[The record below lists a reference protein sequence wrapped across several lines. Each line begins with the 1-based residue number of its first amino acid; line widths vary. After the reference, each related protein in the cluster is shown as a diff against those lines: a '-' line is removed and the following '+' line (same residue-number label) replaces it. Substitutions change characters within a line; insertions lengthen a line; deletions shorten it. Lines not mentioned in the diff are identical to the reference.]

1 MDWFAENGYD
11 AAYGARHLKRLIVT
25 KAEDPVARAI
35 LTGELPNGGTVAFT
49 AKDGELRL
57 SVSPAGDGN
66 G

>member
-1 MDWFAENGYD
+1 MAVLYRVYKDNRENSLTSGQYF
-11 AAYGARHLKRLIVT
+11 
-25 KAEDPVARAI
+25 ARAI
-35 LTGELPNGGTVAFT
+35 HTGELPNGGTVAFT